1 MKFRHNLFGI
11 QAKNTSL
18 ESTKLLDMIS
28 SLQEIQEIDEQMTSQ
43 GSNHLVQMLF
53 WRITGSGS
61 Q

>member
-1 MKFRHNLFGI
+1 MKFRHKLFGI

-18 ESTKLLDMIS
+18 ESIKLLDMIS

-53 WRITGSGS
+53 CLITGSGP